1 MLPAEKEK
9 HLEILRK
16 IPSHKKLQ
24 SAFELYDFARQRVSS
39 EILRQNPQI
48 SQEELKK
55 VVNERFAS
63 K

>member
-39 EILRQNPQI
+39 EILRQNPNI
-48 SQEELKK
+48 SKKELSRL
-55 VVNERFAS
+55 VNERFLS